1 MELFEQKAV
10 SSESKQLVNCHSPI
24 ILPLM
29 VASSFKTENLPL
41 VRVAITATIRVA
53 STSLPLELMAT
64 VANSP
69 CSWPLRLN
77 PPPIGPC
84 PSDR

>member
-1 MELFEQKAV
+1 MELFEQKDV
-10 SSESKQLVNCHSPI
+10 SSESNQLVNCHSPV

-29 VASSFKTENLPL
+29 VASSFITQYMPL
-41 VRVAITATIRVA
+41 VRAATTATTATNRVA

-69 CSWPLRLN
+69 CS
-77 PPPIGPC
+77 
-84 PSDR
+84 

>member
-10 SSESKQLVNCHSPI
+10 SSESNQLVNCHSPV

-29 VASSFKTENLPL
+29 VASSFITQYMPL
-41 VRVAITATIRVA
+41 VRAATTATNRVA

-69 CSWPLRLN
+69 CS
-77 PPPIGPC
+77 
-84 PSDR
+84 